1 VILGFYEDVENH
13 RFGVKPKRGMP
24 KPGSDFHFEFV
35 LKVVASHP
43 ASTGFLVRVF
53 TEVTASSL
61 SSAWIRL
68 CPSYLLYDDSN
79 SMMYFYP
86 HLMVIFIPPSE

>member
-1 VILGFYEDVENH
+1 MFLLVQSKCADHTCSELVFVILGFYEDVENH
-13 RFGVKPKRGMP
+13 RFGVKPKRGKP

-53 TEVTASSL
+53 PEVTIDGDLHA
-61 SSAWIRL
+61 
-68 CPSYLLYDDSN
+68 PK
-79 SMMYFYP
+79 
-86 HLMVIFIPPSE
+86 